1 LYQKIAIKKGILANP
16 NFRTLHETPV
26 PKGGGIVFASITILG
41 IFLLWRSGQMPNNL
55 FMTLGVGGCIATFL
69 GFFDDINNIGAKKK
83 LAVQIFLS
91 GFALFHL
98 DGGVLSSIDLIP
110 DWIAIPLSL
119 LFLVWV
125 INAYNFM
132 DGIDGMAA
140 SGAIFSSGV
149 VIVTIV
155 LTNEFSEVTI
165 FLLLLMASVLAIIVF
180 NWPPATIFMG
190 DAGSVFLGYIFGVL
204 ILYTTMNN
212 EVSIWTWIIVFGY
225 FIADTTVT
233 QIARLILVKKWYM
246 AHRSHAYQNLAR
258 ISNSHLKVTMGV
270 IVYYLMWLL
279 PLAIW
284 SVIEP
289 DMAVF
294 ATIMALTPASIFSY
308 KYGPVLSS
316 K

>member
-1 LYQKIAIKKGILANP
+1 MYQKIAIKKGILANP

-233 QIARLILVKKWYM
+233 QIARLILVKKWYI

>member
-1 LYQKIAIKKGILANP
+1 MYQKIAIKKGILANP

-258 ISNSHLKVTMGV
+258 ISNSHLKVTLGV
-270 IVYYLMWLL
+270 IFYYLMWLF

-284 SVIEP
+284 SALEP
-289 DMAVF
+289 DMAIF
-294 ATIMALTPASIFSY
+294 ATIIALTPASIFSY
-308 KYGPVLSS
+308 KYGPTLSS
-316 K
+316 T

>member
-1 LYQKIAIKKGILANP
+1 MYQKIAIKKGILANP

-258 ISNSHLKVTMGV
+258 ISNSHLKVTLGV
-270 IVYYLMWLL
+270 IFYYLMWLF

-284 SVIEP
+284 SALEP
-289 DMAVF
+289 DMAIF
-294 ATIMALTPASIFSY
+294 ATIIALTPASIFSY
-308 KYGPVLSS
+308 KYGPALSS
-316 K
+316 T